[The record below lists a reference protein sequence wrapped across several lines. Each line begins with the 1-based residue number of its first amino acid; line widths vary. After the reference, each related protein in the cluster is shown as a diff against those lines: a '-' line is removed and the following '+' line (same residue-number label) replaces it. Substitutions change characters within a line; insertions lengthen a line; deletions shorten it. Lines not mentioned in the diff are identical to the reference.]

1 MEYCSW
7 RVSEVEGRSFT
18 VMDKSNKR
26 RRTATPNEVCC
37 NITHLPDALL
47 VDIANYVARPS
58 AVLFAIAMKSQSTTE
73 TSNAIIIS
81 TADDDGWDVLD
92 FDDIEK
98 SLANKLTDDHIDE
111 ILRSIDAVNNLK
123 VLKLAGCTKIT
134 GMD

>member
-1 MEYCSW
+1 
-7 RVSEVEGRSFT
+7 
-18 VMDKSNKR
+18 MDKSNKR

-111 ILRSIDAVNNLK
+111 ILRSINAVNNLK

>member
-1 MEYCSW
+1 
-7 RVSEVEGRSFT
+7 
-18 VMDKSNKR
+18 
-26 RRTATPNEVCC
+26 
-37 NITHLPDALL
+37 
-47 VDIANYVARPS
+47 
-58 AVLFAIAMKSQSTTE
+58 MKSQSTTE

-92 FDDIEK
+92 FDDIQK

-134 GMD
+134 GSGLEVLRSATALEQIDMSLVGKHESASINPLPMLS